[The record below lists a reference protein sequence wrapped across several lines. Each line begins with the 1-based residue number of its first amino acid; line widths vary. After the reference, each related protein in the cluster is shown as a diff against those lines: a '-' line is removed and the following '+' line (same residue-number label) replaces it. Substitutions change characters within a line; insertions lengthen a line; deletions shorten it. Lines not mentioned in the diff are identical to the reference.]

1 MNLLNLIDADGVSLK
16 RYGSTW
22 RGRCPFHGGDSE
34 TSLLV
39 DVEAGRYFCFG
50 CDAHGDEIQWLREKR
65 GMTFA
70 EACGYLGRKPMNG
83 PRPTPA
89 SVPWSPKALALPSET
104 WRARARR
111 FLDSATAALWGP
123 AGAELIRWLQK
134 EKGLTA
140 ATIKTAA
147 LGYSHA
153 DIFEPRA
160 TWGLPVAF
168 KEDGRERRQWV
179 PSGLVIPLV
188 IDSQVARL
196 RIRRQWAKN
205 GQRYVVV
212 SGSCMTP
219 IILSPGRAAAVVVE
233 SELDALLLAQE
244 VGDIATAIAM
254 GNATG
259 KPDKTTHEVLQ
270 AAEVILV
277 ALDADAAGMKAAW
290 DFWPATYGEKARRW
304 PTIGGK
310 DVSDA
315 RLKGLD
321 IRHWAVTGI
330 FETEA
335 AFERWC
341 IQTIDGGLSDAEAL
355 RAMKG
360 GKK

>member
-1 MNLLNLIDADGVSLK
+1 MNILNLIDADGVPLK

-70 EACGYLGRKPMNG
+70 EACDYLGRKPTTG

-89 SVPWSPKALALPSET
+89 SVPWQPKALALPPEA

-111 FLDSATAALWGP
+111 FLDLAVAALWGP
-123 AGAELIRWLQK
+123 AGADTRRWLEK
-134 EKGLTA
+134 EKGLTNE
-140 ATIKTAA
+140 TIKAAA

-153 DIFEPRA
+153 DIFEPRPS
-160 TWGLPVAF
+160 WGLAAAF
-168 KEDGRERRQWV
+168 KDDGRERRQWV
-179 PSGLVIPLV
+179 PAGLVIPLV
-188 IDSQVARL
+188 IDGQVARL
-196 RIRRQWAKN
+196 RIRRYWPGAA
-205 GQRYVVV
+205 QRYVVV
-212 SGSCMTP
+212 SGSAMMP
-219 IILSPGRAAAVVVE
+219 MILSPGRAAAIVVE

-244 VGDIATAIAM
+244 VGDIATAIAL

-259 KPDKTTHEVLQ
+259 KPDTEAHEMLS
-270 AAEVILV
+270 AAEVVLV

-290 DFWPATYGEKARRW
+290 DFWPATYGDKARRW

-315 RLKGLD
+315 RLNGLD
-321 IRHWAVTGI
+321 VRRWAVTGI

-341 IQTIDGGLSDAEAL
+341 IQTVDGGLSDAEAL
-355 RAMKG
+355 REMKG
-360 GKK
+360 A